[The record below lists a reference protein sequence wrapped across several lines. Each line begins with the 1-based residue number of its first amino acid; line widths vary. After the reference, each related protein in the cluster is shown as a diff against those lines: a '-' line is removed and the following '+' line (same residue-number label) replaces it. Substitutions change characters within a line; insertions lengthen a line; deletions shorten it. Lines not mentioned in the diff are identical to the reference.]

1 MLRRVLVIFCLALFL
16 AAGFSARAY
25 YNPGKPASFVSDYAG
40 LLKPEEA
47 SALNGKLSQFNATTS
62 NEIAVV
68 TIKSLEGDTIENFA
82 VKLFADWGIGKD
94 KKDNGVLL
102 LVALNDRQMR
112 IETGYGLEGALP
124 DATAFKI
131 VNQTLKPA
139 FQKEDY
145 YGGLNQATDDI
156 IAATKGEYSADAPIS
171 TGTAFKFAKNMS
183 FNAIFFIIIAIFYLL
198 SALWRGL
205 AKSKSWWQGGV
216 LGGAIGL
223 IIALIFFRT
232 LLILVILPAVIGVF
246 GLLFD
251 FLVSRVLPQPSP
263 IKKGRNNLW
272 FFGGGGHN
280 GFGGS
285 SGGGFGGF
293 GGGMS
298 GGGGS
303 SGSW

>member
-1 MLRRVLVIFCLALFL
+1 MWRRVLIIFSFVIFL

-25 YNPGKPASFVSDYAG
+25 YNPGKPAAFVSDYAG
-40 LLKPEEA
+40 VLDA
-47 SALNGKLSQFNATTS
+47 SRVSTLANKLSQFNAMTS

-68 TIKSLEGDTIENFA
+68 IIKSLEGDTIENFA
-82 VKLFADWGIGKD
+82 VKLFADWGIGKA

-102 LVALNDRQMR
+102 LVATDDRQMR

-124 DATAFKI
+124 DATAYQIITK
-131 VNQTLKPA
+131 TLKPA
-139 FQKEDY
+139 FQNNDY
-145 YGGLNQATDDI
+145 YGGIDQATDEI
-156 IAATKGEYSADAPIS
+156 IAATYGEYSADAPAANS
-171 TGTAFKFAKNMS
+171 ATGFLKNLS
-183 FNAIFFIIIAIFYLL
+183 FDAIFFIIIILFYLV
-198 SALWRGL
+198 SALWRFL

-216 LGGAIGL
+216 IGGILGF
-223 IIALIFFRT
+223 IIALLFFPI
-232 LLILVILPAVIGVF
+232 LLLVILPVILGGL
-246 GLLFD
+246 GLLLD
-251 FLVSRVLPQPSP
+251 FLVSRILPQPAP
-263 IKKGRNNLW
+263 MKKGRNNLW
-272 FFGGGGHN
+272 FFGGGGN

>member
-1 MLRRVLVIFCLALFL
+1 MWRRALTIFSLALFL

-25 YNPGKPASFVSDYAG
+25 YNPGKPVSFVNDYAG
-40 LLKPEEA
+40 VLKTEEVT
-47 SALNGKLSQFNATTS
+47 ALNNKLSQFNATTS

-68 TIKSLEGDTIENFA
+68 VIKSLQGDTIENFA
-82 VKLFADWGIGKD
+82 VKLFADWGIGKE

-102 LVALNDRQMR
+102 LIAIDDRQMR

-124 DATAFKI
+124 DATTFQIISK
-131 VNQTLKPA
+131 TLKPA
-139 FQKEDY
+139 FQNNDY
-145 YGGLNQATDDI
+145 YGGIDQAADDI
-156 IAATKGEYSADAPIS
+156 IAATKGEYSAAAAAPSSIP
-171 TGTAFKFAKNMS
+171 GFAKNLS
-183 FNAIFFIIIAIFYLL
+183 FDTIFFIIIAIFYLL
-198 SALWRGL
+198 SALWRFL
-205 AKSKSWWQGGV
+205 AKSKSWWQGGA

-232 LLILVILPAVIGVF
+232 LLVLIILPAVIGVF

-263 IKKGRNNLW
+263 IKQGRNNLW
-272 FFGGGGHN
+272 FFGGGGGN

>member
-1 MLRRVLVIFCLALFL
+1 MFL
-16 AAGFSARAY
+16 LAGFSARAY
-25 YNPGKPASFVSDYAG
+25 YNPGQPGSFVNDYAG
-40 LLKPEEA
+40 VLQAGEV
-47 SALNGKLSQFNATTS
+47 SALENKLSAFNATTT
-62 NEIAVV
+62 NEIAIV

-82 VKLFADWGIGKD
+82 EKLFQDWGIGQE

-102 LVALNDRQMR
+102 LVAIDDRQMR

-124 DATAFKI
+124 DAVAFQIINK
-131 VNQTLKPA
+131 TMKPA
-139 FQKEDY
+139 FQQGDY
-145 YGGLNQATDDI
+145 YGGIDRAVDNI
-156 IAATKGEYSADAPIS
+156 IAATEGEYTVTGGADEVP
-171 TGTAFKFAKNMS
+171 GWLRNMNFNTAF
-183 FNAIFFIIIAIFYLL
+183 FFIIVFFYLL
-198 SALWRGL
+198 SALWRYL

-216 LGGAIGL
+216 LGGVIGL
-223 IIALIFFRT
+223 VIALIFFSS
-232 LLILVILPAVIGVF
+232 LLIILPIAAAIF
-246 GLLFD
+246 GLLLD
-251 FLVSRVLPQPSP
+251 FLVSRVLPQPAP

-272 FFGGGGHN
+272 FFGGGGRG

>member
-47 SALNGKLSQFNATTS
+47 SALNDKLSQFNATTS
-62 NEIAVV
+62 SEIAVV

-131 VNQTLKPA
+131 ISQTLKPA

-145 YGGLNQATDDI
+145 YGGLDQATNDI
-156 IAATKGEYSADAPIS
+156 IAATKGEYSADAPSSVPGFI
-171 TGTAFKFAKNMS
+171 KNMS
-183 FNAIFFIIIAIFYLL
+183 FDAIFFIIIAIFYLL
-198 SALWRGL
+198 SALWRFL

-232 LLILVILPAVIGVF
+232 LLVLLILPAVTLVF